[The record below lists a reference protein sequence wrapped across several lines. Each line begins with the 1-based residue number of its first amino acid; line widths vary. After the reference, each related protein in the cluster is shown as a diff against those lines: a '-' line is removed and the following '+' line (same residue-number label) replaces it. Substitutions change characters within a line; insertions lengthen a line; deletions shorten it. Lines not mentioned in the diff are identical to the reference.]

1 MLRNLYLAYAV
12 TWVIH
17 GVYFILLWRRH
28 QRLKT
33 EQAALRK

>member
-17 GVYFILLWRRH
+17 GVYFAYLWRRY
-28 QRLKT
+28 QRLKN
-33 EQAALRK
+33 EQAALKK

>member
-17 GVYFILLWRRH
+17 GVYFVYLWRKY
-28 QRLKT
+28 QRVRR
-33 EQAALRK
+33 EAAALQK